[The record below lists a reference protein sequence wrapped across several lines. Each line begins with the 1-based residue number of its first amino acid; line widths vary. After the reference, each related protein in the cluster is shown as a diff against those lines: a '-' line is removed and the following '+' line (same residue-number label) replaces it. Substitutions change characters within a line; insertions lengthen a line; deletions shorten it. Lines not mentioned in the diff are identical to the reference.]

1 MQNNDY
7 LFPGVA
13 AIFLAML
20 VPLYWLGM
28 ATSVTDS
35 DILWQDM
42 MSLGLSDMVFLAI
55 LLLINY
61 VYLKLK
67 TILNERWNI
76 SKINLFILIGVAIN
90 TFWMSTLL
98 LDVISAFS
106 SESALAQNR
115 ETFLSIGLSVTIG
128 VVFWFGVVDLLIGIF
143 LLENSTE
150 LPSLLK
156 TYAVLS
162 IVKGVLG
169 ITVIVAPVLIFIFPL
184 SLIVLALLFLRKPE
198 SIEID

>member
-7 LFPGVA
+7 FVPGVA
-13 AIFLAML
+13 AIFLAVSFPIYCL
-20 VPLYWLGM
+20 AIAP
-28 ATSVTDS
+28 TFHP

-42 MSLGLSDMVFLAI
+42 LSVGLSDMVFLAI

-61 VYLKLK
+61 VYLKFK

-115 ETFLSIGLSVTIG
+115 ETFLSINLSVTIG

-143 LLENSTE
+143 LLENTTE

-169 ITVIVAPVLIFIFPL
+169 ITVIGAPVLIFIFPL

>member
-1 MQNNDY
+1 MQNNNY

-20 VPLYWLGM
+20 VPLYWFRM